1 MNRNISLGL
10 FARLTDSQG
19 TNRGLALAVALTLA
33 TGYLT
38 YHTFAAPSGSLHT
51 FLAGLSVGILWVC
64 ALFAWDAVSFRKPKA
79 G

>member
-1 MNRNISLGL
+1 MNKNIPLGL
-10 FARLTDSQG
+10 FSRLTASQG
-19 TNRGLALAVALTLA
+19 ANCGLVLAIALTVA

-38 YHTFAAPSGSLHT
+38 YYTFAEPSSSFHN

-64 ALFAWDAVSFRKPKA
+64 ALFAWDAVNFRKSKA